1 VQRLL
6 EPTAS
11 VSAEIEQSK
20 QLKMKVA
27 LGAAAP
33 APRAARSKTT
43 RVRARCGGIP
53 DSLRDRLG
61 TGVVVL
67 VFKVDGKVALVV
79 SVSKD
84 LTTGVQAGRL
94 VKELAPSAA
103 SAAAPISAAR
113 TGRRLASY

>member
-1 VQRLL
+1 
-6 EPTAS
+6 
-11 VSAEIEQSK
+11 
-20 QLKMKVA
+20 
-27 LGAAAP
+27 
-33 APRAARSKTT
+33 
-43 RVRARCGGIP
+43 
-53 DSLRDRLG
+53 
-61 TGVVVL
+61 VL